1 MEAWLGLR
9 KRNKESFEKKEERKT
24 VRTEEGGRKKEY
36 QDSEDRERDRESHG
50 TIDCR
55 VPWGK
60 SILQGHP
67 ILLLQRSI
75 LFLLTSSSP
84 LSTSIRVLNSRRKR
98 NASLLPKYS
107 PNFFFLYILHEWI
120 TFTYIQSRHIAHFG
134 KKKTINENTYQWEIL
149 LRL

>member
-24 VRTEEGGRKKEY
+24 VRTEDGGRKKEY
-36 QDSEDRERDRESHG
+36 QNSEDRERDRESHG

-107 PNFFFLYILHEWI
+107 PNFFLYILHEWI
-120 TFTYIQSRHIAHFG
+120 TFTYIQSRHIAHFE
-134 KKKTINENTYQWEIL
+134 KKTIILINEKFCCNYSF
-149 LRL
+149 